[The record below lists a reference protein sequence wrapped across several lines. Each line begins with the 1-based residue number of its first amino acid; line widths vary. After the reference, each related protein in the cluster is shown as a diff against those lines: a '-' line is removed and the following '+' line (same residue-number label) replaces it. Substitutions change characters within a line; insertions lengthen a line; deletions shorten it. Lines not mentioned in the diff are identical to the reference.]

1 MICRNSE
8 RQSHTAH
15 TLHQMTERDLP
26 TDPEPVDEEDE
37 EVDQLYEHYAIRAD
51 QGQEPLRVDRFLV
64 NMMPKISRNRIQRAA
79 SSGFIFV
86 NGEPVKSNYKVKPL
100 DRVSMRLE
108 RPPMTLEITPQEMP
122 LEIVYEDDWL
132 LVVNKPA
139 GLVVHP
145 GHGNWDGTLLNG
157 LAWYL
162 RNNPDFDVNDPAIGL
177 VHRIDKDTSG
187 LLVIAKTA
195 EVKSSLGKQF
205 FDHSTRREYVAVIWG
220 HMDPADGVLRSNLA
234 RDPRDRTRMAA
245 FPYEGEV
252 GKTAVTHYATEEYLG
267 YLSQVRCRLETGRTH
282 QIRVH
287 LSNEGHP
294 LFNDAVYGGDRI
306 LRGNR
311 FASYK
316 KFVENAFAICPRQAL
331 HAQTLGFF
339 HPILKRQMDF
349 SSTLPPDMT
358 ALIEK
363 WRKYVD
369 DGNVENL

>member
-1 MICRNSE
+1 
-8 RQSHTAH
+8 
-15 TLHQMTERDLP
+15 MTERDLP

-220 HMDPADGVLRSNLA
+220 HMDPADGILRSNLA

-287 LSNEGHP
+287 LSHEGHP

>member
-1 MICRNSE
+1 
-8 RQSHTAH
+8 
-15 TLHQMTERDLP
+15 MTERDLP
-26 TDPEPVDEEDE
+26 TEPEPVDEEDE
-37 EVDQLYEHYAIRAD
+37 EVDQLYEHYAITAD

-64 NMMPKISRNRIQRAA
+64 NMMPKISRSRIQRAA

-108 RPPMTLEITPQEMP
+108 RPPMTLEITPQEMS

-195 EVKSSLGKQF
+195 EVKSALGKQF

-220 HMDPADGVLRSNLA
+220 HMDPAEGVLRSNIA
-234 RDPRDRTRMAA
+234 RDPRDRTRMAP

-252 GKTAVTHYATEEYLG
+252 GKTAVTHYSTEEYLG

-287 LSNEGHP
+287 LSHEGHP

>member
-1 MICRNSE
+1 
-8 RQSHTAH
+8 
-15 TLHQMTERDLP
+15 MTERDLP
-26 TDPEPVDEEDE
+26 TDTEPVDEEDE

-100 DRVSMRLE
+100 DCVSMRLE

-162 RNNPDFDVNDPAIGL
+162 RNNPDFDVNDPAIGM

-287 LSNEGHP
+287 LSYEGHP

>member
-1 MICRNSE
+1 
-8 RQSHTAH
+8 
-15 TLHQMTERDLP
+15 MTERDLP
-26 TDPEPVDEEDE
+26 TEPEPVDEEDE
-37 EVDQLYEHYAIRAD
+37 EVDQLYEHYAISAD

-108 RPPMTLEITPQEMP
+108 RPPMNLEITPQEMS

-162 RNNPDFDVNDPAIGL
+162 RNDPDFDVNDPAIGL

-195 EVKSSLGKQF
+195 EVKSALGKQF

-220 HMDPADGVLRSNLA
+220 HMDPADGVLRSNIA
-234 RDPRDRTRMAA
+234 RDPRDRTRMAP

-252 GKTAVTHYATEEYLG
+252 GKTAVTHYSTEEYLG

-287 LSNEGHP
+287 LSHEGHP

>member
-1 MICRNSE
+1 
-8 RQSHTAH
+8 
-15 TLHQMTERDLP
+15 MTERDLP
-26 TDPEPVDEEDE
+26 TEPEPVDEEDE
-37 EVDQLYEHYAIRAD
+37 EVDQLYEHYAITAD

-64 NMMPKISRNRIQRAA
+64 NMMPKISRSRIQRAA

-108 RPPMTLEITPQEMP
+108 RPPMTLEITPREMP

-162 RNNPDFDVNDPAIGL
+162 RHDPNFDVNNPAIGL

-195 EVKSSLGKQF
+195 EVKSALGKQF

-220 HMDPADGVLRSNLA
+220 HMDPAEGVLRSNIA
-234 RDPRDRTRMAA
+234 RDPRDRTRMAP

-252 GKTAVTHYATEEYLG
+252 GKTAVTHYSTEEYLG

-287 LSNEGHP
+287 LSHEGHP
-294 LFNDAVYGGDRI
+294 LFNDAVYGGDQI

>member
-1 MICRNSE
+1 
-8 RQSHTAH
+8 
-15 TLHQMTERDLP
+15 MTERDLP
-26 TDPEPVDEEDE
+26 TNPEPVDEEDE

-220 HMDPADGVLRSNLA
+220 HMDPANGVLRSNLA

-316 KFVENAFAICPRQAL
+316 KFVENAFATCPRQAL

>member
-1 MICRNSE
+1 
-8 RQSHTAH
+8 
-15 TLHQMTERDLP
+15 MTERDLP
-26 TDPEPVDEEDE
+26 TDTEPVDEEDE

>member
-1 MICRNSE
+1 
-8 RQSHTAH
+8 
-15 TLHQMTERDLP
+15 MTERDLP
-26 TDPEPVDEEDE
+26 TEPEPVDEEDE
-37 EVDQLYEHYAIRAD
+37 EVDQLYEHYAITAD

-64 NMMPKISRNRIQRAA
+64 NMMPKISRSRIQRAA

-162 RNNPDFDVNDPAIGL
+162 RSDPDFDVNDPAIGL

-195 EVKSSLGKQF
+195 EVKSALGKQF

-220 HMDPADGVLRSNLA
+220 HMDPADGVLRSNIA
-234 RDPRDRTRMAA
+234 RDPRDRTRMAP
-245 FPYEGEV
+245 FPYEGEE
-252 GKTAVTHYATEEYLG
+252 GKTAVTHYSTEEYLG

-287 LSNEGHP
+287 LSHEGHP
-294 LFNDAVYGGDRI
+294 LFNDAVYGGDQI

>member
-1 MICRNSE
+1 
-8 RQSHTAH
+8 
-15 TLHQMTERDLP
+15 MTERDLP
-26 TDPEPVDEEDE
+26 TDTGPVDEEDE

-64 NMMPKISRNRIQRAA
+64 NMMPKISRSRIQRAA

-245 FPYEGEV
+245 FPYECEV

>member
-1 MICRNSE
+1 
-8 RQSHTAH
+8 
-15 TLHQMTERDLP
+15 MTERDLP
-26 TDPEPVDEEDE
+26 TDTEPVDEEDE

-64 NMMPKISRNRIQRAA
+64 NMMPKISRSRIQRAA

>member
-1 MICRNSE
+1 
-8 RQSHTAH
+8 
-15 TLHQMTERDLP
+15 MTERDLP
-26 TDPEPVDEEDE
+26 TEPEPVDEEDE
-37 EVDQLYEHYAIRAD
+37 EVDQLYEHYAITAD

-64 NMMPKISRNRIQRAA
+64 NMMPKISRSRIQRAA

-108 RPPMTLEITPQEMP
+108 RPPMTLEITPQEMS

-162 RNNPDFDVNDPAIGL
+162 RNDPDFDVNDPEIGL

-195 EVKSSLGKQF
+195 EVKSALGKQF

-220 HMDPADGVLRSNLA
+220 HMDPAEGVLRSNIA
-234 RDPRDRTRMAA
+234 RDPRDRTRMAP

-252 GKTAVTHYATEEYLG
+252 GKTAVTHYSTEEYLG

-287 LSNEGHP
+287 LSHEGHP

>member
-1 MICRNSE
+1 
-8 RQSHTAH
+8 
-15 TLHQMTERDLP
+15 MTERDLP
-26 TDPEPVDEEDE
+26 TEPEPVDEEDE
-37 EVDQLYEHYAIRAD
+37 EVDQLYEHYAITAD

-64 NMMPKISRNRIQRAA
+64 NMMPKISRSRIQRAA

-157 LAWYL
+157 LAWHL
-162 RNNPDFDVNDPAIGL
+162 RNDPDFDVNDPAIGL

-195 EVKSSLGKQF
+195 EVKSALGKQF

-220 HMDPADGVLRSNLA
+220 HMDPADGVLRSNIA
-234 RDPRDRTRMAA
+234 RDPRDRTRMAP

-252 GKTAVTHYATEEYLG
+252 GKTAVTHYSTEEYLG

-287 LSNEGHP
+287 LSHEGHP

>member
-1 MICRNSE
+1 
-8 RQSHTAH
+8 
-15 TLHQMTERDLP
+15 MTERDLP
-26 TDPEPVDEEDE
+26 TEPEPVDEEDE
-37 EVDQLYEHYAIRAD
+37 EVDQLYEHYAITAD

-64 NMMPKISRNRIQRAA
+64 NMMPKISRSRIQRAA

-108 RPPMTLEITPQEMP
+108 RPPMNLEITPQEMS

-162 RNNPDFDVNDPAIGL
+162 RNDPDFDVNDPAIGL

-195 EVKSSLGKQF
+195 EVKSALGKQF

-220 HMDPADGVLRSNLA
+220 HMDPADGVLRSNIA
-234 RDPRDRTRMAA
+234 RDPRDRTRMAP

-252 GKTAVTHYATEEYLG
+252 GKTAVTHYSTEEYLG

-287 LSNEGHP
+287 LSHEGHP

>member
-1 MICRNSE
+1 
-8 RQSHTAH
+8 
-15 TLHQMTERDLP
+15 MTERDLP
-26 TDPEPVDEEDE
+26 TDTEPVDEEDE

-64 NMMPKISRNRIQRAA
+64 NMMPKISRSRIQRAA

-195 EVKSSLGKQF
+195 EVKSALGKQF

-220 HMDPADGVLRSNLA
+220 HMDPANGVLRSNLA

>member
-1 MICRNSE
+1 
-8 RQSHTAH
+8 
-15 TLHQMTERDLP
+15 MTERDLP
-26 TDPEPVDEEDE
+26 TEPEPVDEEDE
-37 EVDQLYEHYAIRAD
+37 EVDQLYEHYAITAD

-64 NMMPKISRNRIQRAA
+64 NMMPKISRSRIQRAA

-108 RPPMTLEITPQEMP
+108 RPPMTLEITPREMP

-162 RNNPDFDVNDPAIGL
+162 RHDPDFDVNDPAIGL

-195 EVKSSLGKQF
+195 EVKSALGKQF

-220 HMDPADGVLRSNLA
+220 HMNPADGVLRSNIA
-234 RDPRDRTRMAA
+234 RDPRDRTRMAP

-252 GKTAVTHYATEEYLG
+252 GKTAVTHYSTEEYLG

-287 LSNEGHP
+287 LSHEGHP
-294 LFNDAVYGGDRI
+294 LFNDAVYGGDQI

>member
-1 MICRNSE
+1 
-8 RQSHTAH
+8 
-15 TLHQMTERDLP
+15 MTERDLP

-64 NMMPKISRNRIQRAA
+64 IMMPKISRNRIQRAA

-157 LAWYL
+157 LAWYM

-234 RDPRDRTRMAA
+234 RDLRDRTRMAA

>member
-1 MICRNSE
+1 
-8 RQSHTAH
+8 
-15 TLHQMTERDLP
+15 MTERELP
-26 TDPEPVDEEDE
+26 TDPEAVDEEDE
-37 EVDQLYEHYAIRAD
+37 EVDRLYEHYAITAD

-64 NMMPKISRNRIQRAA
+64 NMMPKISRSRIQRAA
-79 SSGFIFV
+79 SSSFIFV

-162 RNNPDFDVNDPAIGL
+162 RSDPDFDVNDPAIGL

-195 EVKSSLGKQF
+195 EVKSALGRQF

-220 HMDPADGVLRSNLA
+220 HMDPADGVLRSNIA
-234 RDPRDRTRMAA
+234 RDPRDRTRMAP

-252 GKTAVTHYATEEYLG
+252 GKTAVTHYSTEEYLG

-287 LSNEGHP
+287 LSHEGHP

>member
-1 MICRNSE
+1 
-8 RQSHTAH
+8 
-15 TLHQMTERDLP
+15 MTERDLP
-26 TDPEPVDEEDE
+26 TDTEPVDEEDE

-51 QGQEPLRVDRFLV
+51 QEGQEPLRVDRFLV

>member
-1 MICRNSE
+1 
-8 RQSHTAH
+8 
-15 TLHQMTERDLP
+15 MTERDLP
-26 TDPEPVDEEDE
+26 TDTEPVDEEDE

-157 LAWYL
+157 LAWYM

>member
-1 MICRNSE
+1 
-8 RQSHTAH
+8 
-15 TLHQMTERDLP
+15 MTDRDLP
-26 TDPEPVDEEDE
+26 TESEPVDEEDE
-37 EVDQLYEHYAIRAD
+37 EVDQLYEHYAITAD

-162 RNNPDFDVNDPAIGL
+162 RNDPDFDVNDPAIGL

-195 EVKSSLGKQF
+195 EVKSALGKQF

-220 HMDPADGVLRSNLA
+220 HMDPADGVLRSNIA
-234 RDPRDRTRMAA
+234 RDPRDRTRMAP

-252 GKTAVTHYATEEYLG
+252 GKTAVTHYSTEEYLG

-287 LSNEGHP
+287 LSHEGHP

>member
-1 MICRNSE
+1 ME
-8 RQSHTAH
+8 
-15 TLHQMTERDLP
+15 
-26 TDPEPVDEEDE
+26 PEPVDEEDE
-37 EVDQLYEHYAIRAD
+37 EVDQLYEHYAITAD

-64 NMMPKISRNRIQRAA
+64 NMMPKISRSRIQRAA

-162 RNNPDFDVNDPAIGL
+162 RHDPDFDVNDPAIGL

-195 EVKSSLGKQF
+195 EVKSALGKQF

-220 HMDPADGVLRSNLA
+220 HMDPADGVLRSNIA
-234 RDPRDRTRMAA
+234 RDPRDRTRMAP
-245 FPYEGEV
+245 FPYEGDV
-252 GKTAVTHYATEEYLG
+252 GKTAVTHYSTEEYLG

-287 LSNEGHP
+287 LSHEGHP
-294 LFNDAVYGGDRI
+294 LFNDAVYGGDQI

>member
-1 MICRNSE
+1 
-8 RQSHTAH
+8 
-15 TLHQMTERDLP
+15 MTERDLP
-26 TDPEPVDEEDE
+26 TDTEPVDEEDE

-64 NMMPKISRNRIQRAA
+64 NMMPKISRSRIQRAA

-187 LLVIAKTA
+187 LLVIAKTV

>member
-1 MICRNSE
+1 
-8 RQSHTAH
+8 
-15 TLHQMTERDLP
+15 MTERDLP
-26 TDPEPVDEEDE
+26 TDTEPVDEEDE

-64 NMMPKISRNRIQRAA
+64 NMMPKISRSRIQRAA

-108 RPPMTLEITPQEMP
+108 RPPMTLEITPQELP

-195 EVKSSLGKQF
+195 EVKSALGKQF

-234 RDPRDRTRMAA
+234 RDPHDRTRMAA

>member
-1 MICRNSE
+1 
-8 RQSHTAH
+8 
-15 TLHQMTERDLP
+15 MTERDLP
-26 TDPEPVDEEDE
+26 TEPEPVDEEDE
-37 EVDQLYEHYAIRAD
+37 EVDQLYEHYAITAD

-64 NMMPKISRNRIQRAA
+64 NMMPKISRSRIQRAA

-108 RPPMTLEITPQEMP
+108 RPPMTLEITPQEMS

-162 RNNPDFDVNDPAIGL
+162 RHDPNFDVNDPAIGL

-195 EVKSSLGKQF
+195 EVKSALGKQF

-220 HMDPADGVLRSNLA
+220 HMDPADGVLKSNIA
-234 RDPRDRTRMAA
+234 RDPRDRTRMAP

-252 GKTAVTHYATEEYLG
+252 GKTAVTHYSTEEYLG

-287 LSNEGHP
+287 LSHEGHP

>member
-1 MICRNSE
+1 
-8 RQSHTAH
+8 
-15 TLHQMTERDLP
+15 MTERDLP
-26 TDPEPVDEEDE
+26 SDPEPVDEEDE

-287 LSNEGHP
+287 LSYEGHP

>member
-1 MICRNSE
+1 
-8 RQSHTAH
+8 
-15 TLHQMTERDLP
+15 MTDRDLP
-26 TDPEPVDEEDE
+26 TEPEPVDEEDE
-37 EVDQLYEHYAIRAD
+37 EVDQLYEHYAITAD

-64 NMMPKISRNRIQRAA
+64 NMMPKISRSRIQRAA

-162 RNNPDFDVNDPAIGL
+162 RHDPDFDVNDPAIGL

-195 EVKSSLGKQF
+195 EVKSALGKQF

-220 HMDPADGVLRSNLA
+220 HMDPADGVLRSNIA
-234 RDPRDRTRMAA
+234 RDPRDRTRMAP
-245 FPYEGEV
+245 FPYESEV
-252 GKTAVTHYATEEYLG
+252 GKTAVTHYSTEEYLG

-287 LSNEGHP
+287 LSHEGHP

>member
-1 MICRNSE
+1 
-8 RQSHTAH
+8 
-15 TLHQMTERDLP
+15 MTERDLP
-26 TDPEPVDEEDE
+26 TEPEPVDEEDEEDE
-37 EVDQLYEHYAIRAD
+37 EVDQLYEHYAITAD

-64 NMMPKISRNRIQRAA
+64 NMMPKISRSRIQRAA

-108 RPPMTLEITPQEMP
+108 RPPMNLEITPQEMP

-162 RNNPDFDVNDPAIGL
+162 RNDPDFDVNDPAIGL

-195 EVKSSLGKQF
+195 EVKSALGKQF

-220 HMDPADGVLRSNLA
+220 HMDPAEGVLRSNIA
-234 RDPRDRTRMAA
+234 RDPRDRTRMAP

-252 GKTAVTHYATEEYLG
+252 GKTAVTHYSTEEYLG

-287 LSNEGHP
+287 LSHEGHP

>member
-1 MICRNSE
+1 
-8 RQSHTAH
+8 
-15 TLHQMTERDLP
+15 MTERDLP
-26 TDPEPVDEEDE
+26 TDTEPVDEENE

-145 GHGNWDGTLLNG
+145 GHGNWNGTLLNG

-195 EVKSSLGKQF
+195 EVKSALGKQF

-220 HMDPADGVLRSNLA
+220 HMDPADGILRSNLA

-287 LSNEGHP
+287 LSHEGHP

>member
-1 MICRNSE
+1 
-8 RQSHTAH
+8 
-15 TLHQMTERDLP
+15 MTDRDLP
-26 TDPEPVDEEDE
+26 TEPEPVDEEDE
-37 EVDQLYEHYAIRAD
+37 EVDQLYEHYAITAD

-64 NMMPKISRNRIQRAA
+64 NMMPKISRSRIQRAA

-108 RPPMTLEITPQEMP
+108 RPPMTLEITPQEMS

-162 RNNPDFDVNDPAIGL
+162 RHDPDFDVNDPAIGL

-195 EVKSSLGKQF
+195 EVKSALGKQF

-220 HMDPADGVLRSNLA
+220 HMDPADGVLRSNIA
-234 RDPRDRTRMAA
+234 RDPRDRTRMAP
-245 FPYEGEV
+245 FPYEGDV
-252 GKTAVTHYATEEYLG
+252 GKTAVTHYSTEEYLG

-287 LSNEGHP
+287 LSHEGHP

-339 HPILKRQMDF
+339 HPILKRQRDF

>member
-1 MICRNSE
+1 
-8 RQSHTAH
+8 
-15 TLHQMTERDLP
+15 MTERDLP

-64 NMMPKISRNRIQRAA
+64 NMMPKISRSRIQRAA

-220 HMDPADGVLRSNLA
+220 HMDPAEGVLRSNLA
-234 RDPRDRTRMAA
+234 RHPRDRTRMAS

>member
-1 MICRNSE
+1 
-8 RQSHTAH
+8 
-15 TLHQMTERDLP
+15 MTERDLP
-26 TDPEPVDEEDE
+26 TEPEPVDEEDE
-37 EVDQLYEHYAIRAD
+37 EVDQLYEHYAITAD

-64 NMMPKISRNRIQRAA
+64 NMMPKISRSRIQRAA

-108 RPPMTLEITPQEMP
+108 RPPMTLEITPQEMS

-162 RNNPDFDVNDPAIGL
+162 RNDPDFDVNDPAIGL

-195 EVKSSLGKQF
+195 EVKSALGKQF

-220 HMDPADGVLRSNLA
+220 HMDPAEGVLRSNIA
-234 RDPRDRTRMAA
+234 RDPRDRTRMAP

-252 GKTAVTHYATEEYLG
+252 GKTAVTHYSTEEYLG

-287 LSNEGHP
+287 LSHEGHP

>member
-1 MICRNSE
+1 
-8 RQSHTAH
+8 
-15 TLHQMTERDLP
+15 MTERDLP

-145 GHGNWDGTLLNG
+145 GHGNWNGTLLNG

-195 EVKSSLGKQF
+195 EVKSALGKQF

-220 HMDPADGVLRSNLA
+220 HMDPADGILRSNLA

-287 LSNEGHP
+287 LSHEGHP

>member
-1 MICRNSE
+1 
-8 RQSHTAH
+8 
-15 TLHQMTERDLP
+15 MTERDLP
-26 TDPEPVDEEDE
+26 TESEPVDEEDE
-37 EVDQLYEHYAIRAD
+37 EVDQLYEHYAITAD

-64 NMMPKISRNRIQRAA
+64 NMMPKISRSRIQRAA

-108 RPPMTLEITPQEMP
+108 RPPMTLEITPQEMS

-162 RNNPDFDVNDPAIGL
+162 RNDPDFDVNDPAIGL

-195 EVKSSLGKQF
+195 EVKSALGKQF

-220 HMDPADGVLRSNLA
+220 HMDPADGVLRSNIA
-234 RDPRDRTRMAA
+234 RDPRDRTRMAP

-252 GKTAVTHYATEEYLG
+252 GKTAVTHYSTEEYLG

-287 LSNEGHP
+287 LSHEGHP
-294 LFNDAVYGGDRI
+294 LFNDAVYGGDQI

>member
-1 MICRNSE
+1 
-8 RQSHTAH
+8 
-15 TLHQMTERDLP
+15 MTVRDLP
-26 TDPEPVDEEDE
+26 TNPEPVDEEDE

-86 NGEPVKSNYKVKPL
+86 NGETVKSNYKVKPL

>member
-1 MICRNSE
+1 
-8 RQSHTAH
+8 
-15 TLHQMTERDLP
+15 MTERDLP

-252 GKTAVTHYATEEYLG
+252 GKTAVTHYTTEEYLG

-316 KFVENAFAICPRQAL
+316 KFVENAFALCPRQAL

>member
-1 MICRNSE
+1 
-8 RQSHTAH
+8 
-15 TLHQMTERDLP
+15 MTDRDLP
-26 TDPEPVDEEDE
+26 TESEPVDEEDE
-37 EVDQLYEHYAIRAD
+37 EVDQLYEHYAITAD

-157 LAWYL
+157 LAWYF
-162 RNNPDFDVNDPAIGL
+162 RNDPDFDVNDPAIGL

-195 EVKSSLGKQF
+195 EVKSALGKQF

-220 HMDPADGVLRSNLA
+220 HMDPADGVLRSNIA
-234 RDPRDRTRMAA
+234 RDPRDRTRMAP

-252 GKTAVTHYATEEYLG
+252 GKTAVTHYSTEEYLG

-287 LSNEGHP
+287 LSHEGHP

>member
-1 MICRNSE
+1 
-8 RQSHTAH
+8 
-15 TLHQMTERDLP
+15 MTERDLP
-26 TDPEPVDEEDE
+26 TEPEPVDEEDE
-37 EVDQLYEHYAIRAD
+37 EVDQLYEHYAITAD

-64 NMMPKISRNRIQRAA
+64 NMMPKISRSRIQRAA

-100 DRVSMRLE
+100 NRVSMRLE

-162 RNNPDFDVNDPAIGL
+162 RNDPDFDVNDPAIGL

-195 EVKSSLGKQF
+195 EVKSALGKQF

-220 HMDPADGVLRSNLA
+220 HMDPAEGVLRSNLA
-234 RDPRDRTRMAA
+234 RDPRDRTRMAP

-252 GKTAVTHYATEEYLG
+252 GKTAVTHYSTEEYLG

-287 LSNEGHP
+287 LSHEGHP
-294 LFNDAVYGGDRI
+294 LFNDAVYGGDQI

>member
-1 MICRNSE
+1 
-8 RQSHTAH
+8 
-15 TLHQMTERDLP
+15 MTERDLP
-26 TDPEPVDEEDE
+26 TEPEPVDEEDE
-37 EVDQLYEHYAIRAD
+37 EVDQLYEHYAITAD

-64 NMMPKISRNRIQRAA
+64 NMMPKISRSRIQRAA

-108 RPPMTLEITPQEMP
+108 RPPMTLEITPQEMS

-162 RNNPDFDVNDPAIGL
+162 RNDPDFDVNDPAIGL

-195 EVKSSLGKQF
+195 EVKSALGKQF

-220 HMDPADGVLRSNLA
+220 HMDPAEGVLRSNIA
-234 RDPRDRTRMAA
+234 RDPRDRTRMAP

-252 GKTAVTHYATEEYLG
+252 GKTAVTHYSTEEYLG

-287 LSNEGHP
+287 LSHEGHP
-294 LFNDAVYGGDRI
+294 LFNDAVYGGDQI